1 MLKSK
6 QDLKLTPKQWLI
18 FILTSLLLLFVLGVP
33 TIYSDSIY
41 YYHVTRSL
49 TDYGTFTSPVE
60 PEYYDYR
67 GHGIAYFNGKYADVG
82 AVGTSLINLPGIYL
96 SQSLRDP
103 SQTIHSDYFMAVQGH
118 TFLDGL
124 SQLLTAFS
132 FGLISFYLT
141 WKIFF
146 YYLQDK
152 WKSLLLSLAIFISS
166 YVIFYFTIQPGYT
179 HIYEYFCSSLIIYS
193 LLQLRSKRN
202 LTKYSILISIA
213 SALGFLVRPTFA
225 LISLFAFINL
235 MLISTKKPK
244 TLLTFIISH
253 IPFLIIYFMYNQ
265 ESYGS
270 ILASG
275 YNTIRGENFVISLQS
290 FNLLNVLF
298 SPQRGWFVYSPLL
311 LLGFIGLIKGMR
323 SKGIINK
330 VWFFSLIVTIILM
343 ATAFG
348 FWPSWWGGG
357 SYGARF
363 LIGLTPLII
372 PGLMQFKDL
381 LKGKLKLLVIL
392 MVIYSAS
399 LNFLYLFTPIATL
412 RPLDDRVGIM
422 YSGDRYTPLDIYTHH
437 LKLLKDNIKEPKQY
451 MSKFVKSFSGG
462 NTLLILS
469 TGITDTVLRVDER
482 EDGIIKFKILEAPI
496 SIQPLPSTI
505 NLYIR
510 DKATSQLYEATLS
523 NAQAWVEYELRYQDA
538 SPSALSKEITIK
550 QIDTY
555 PEILNFNDYRGFRLN
570 NSPLLLYFEQTS
582 NIRFAAPPLIVPYY
596 DMEGFDLNYNY

>member
-1 MLKSK
+1 MHNPKK
-6 QDLKLTPKQWLI
+6 DLKLSSKQWLI
-18 FILTSLLLLFVLGVP
+18 FLLISIALLFVLGVP

-49 TDYGTFTSPVE
+49 TDYGTFTSPKE

-67 GHGIAYFNGKYADVG
+67 GHGIAYYNGKYSDVG

-96 SQSLRDP
+96 SQNLRDP
-103 SQTIHSDYFMAVQGH
+103 SQTIYTDYFLAVEGH
-118 TFLDGL
+118 TFMDGL
-124 SQLLTAFS
+124 SQLLTAFI
-132 FGLISFYLT
+132 FGIVSFYLT

-146 YYLQDK
+146 YYLQHK
-152 WKSLLLSLAIFISS
+152 LKALLLSIAIFISS
-166 YVIFYFTIQPGYT
+166 FVIFYFTIQPGYT
-179 HIYEYFCSSLIIYS
+179 HVYEYFCSALIIYS
-193 LLQLRSKRN
+193 LLKLKEN
-202 LTKYSILISIA
+202 PTKYSILLSIA

-225 LISLFAFINL
+225 LISLFSFINL
-235 MLISTKKPK
+235 IINSDKKLKAFLI
-244 TLLTFIISH
+244 FVISH
-253 IPFLIIYFMYNQ
+253 IPFLTIYFLYNL

-275 YNTIRGENFVISLQS
+275 YNTIRGENFVVSLES

-311 LLGFIGLIKGMR
+311 FLGFIGLLRGIRVKNIKT
-323 SKGIINK
+323 KTFYI
-330 VWFFSLIVTIILM
+330 SLLTTIILM

-363 LIGLTPLII
+363 LIGLTPLVI
-372 PGLMQFKDL
+372 PGLIQFKDL
-381 LKGKLKLLVIL
+381 FKDKMKILVVV
-392 MVIYSAS
+392 MVVYSAS

-412 RPLDDRVGIM
+412 RPQNDRVGIM
-422 YSGDRYTPLDIYTHH
+422 YSGDRYTPLDIYRHH
-437 LKLLKDNIKEPKQY
+437 FNLLKDNLSNPKEY
-451 MSKFVKSFSGG
+451 ITKFVKSFSGG

-482 EDGIIKFKILEAPI
+482 EEGIIKFKILEAPI
-496 SIQPLPSTI
+496 SIQPLPSEI
-505 NLYIR
+505 NFYIR
-510 DKATSQLYEATLS
+510 DKSTSQIYQATLN
-523 NAQAWVEYELRYQDA
+523 NAQAWVEYEIRYQA
-538 SPSALSKEITIK
+538 PSPYALSKEITIK
-550 QIDTY
+550 PVTEY
-555 PEILNFNDYRGFRLN
+555 PEILNFNNYRGFRLN